1 MSKDEIIIIC
11 FALSLVLV
19 LICVLGMTDSLRY
32 YKLKPKYRINKET
45 RFVEYWQPMTHTW
58 NKVCGWDKEDS
69 DRKVILYLS
78 GNQLEF
84 RYKGPGRY
92 VYTING
98 NPTQKE
104 FRERFPY
111 KTTKELHEQQLE
123 YINNEDIITS
133 KNIYEKLNIKLINN
147 S

>member
-1 MSKDEIIIIC
+1 MSRNDIIIIC

-19 LICVLGMTDSLRY
+19 LICVFGMIIYDSLSY
-32 YKLKPKYRINKET
+32 YRLKPKYRINKET
-45 RFVEYWQPMTHTW
+45 GFVEYWHSMTHTW
-58 NKVCGWDKEDS
+58 NKVCGWDKEDL

-84 RYKGPGRY
+84 KYKGPGRY
-92 VYTING
+92 AYTSDG

-111 KTTKELHEQQLE
+111 KNTKELHEQQLE
-123 YINNEDIITS
+123 YINNEDIVTS
-133 KNIYEKLNIKLINN
+133 KIIYKKLKLNEE
-147 S
+147 